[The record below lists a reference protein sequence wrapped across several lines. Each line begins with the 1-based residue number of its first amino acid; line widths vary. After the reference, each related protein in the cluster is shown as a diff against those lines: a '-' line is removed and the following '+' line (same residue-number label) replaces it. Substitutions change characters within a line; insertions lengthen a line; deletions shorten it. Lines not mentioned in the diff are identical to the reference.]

1 MLRTTN
7 KRKKKVFVDYS
18 KRKKQR
24 YFLIEFIPLSSYHD
38 PNSLAKKIQ
47 NHEFEK
53 SFIPSTITSD
63 LFLKQLQQIIEEWFG
78 LYSLAH
84 SMFSRFYQ
92 KFIYFNEKTG
102 LAILAC
108 PWKLAPIMSTA
119 LSLIKV
125 PTNKE
130 IFIVRTIFTSGS
142 IKKCKRGAAQ
152 YQMKWIN
159 EKGALV
165 NNIEPIDAN
174 VTLLSFNEQPT
185 NDADDENA
193 MNISESSTRDE
204 YEEPQTD
211 RFITLSTGETIT
223 NFIQLYLKTK

>member
-1 MLRTTN
+1 MLRTKN
-7 KRKKKVFVDYS
+7 KRKKRVFVDYS

-38 PNSLAKKIQ
+38 PKSLGKKLQ
-47 NHEFEK
+47 NNEFEK

-119 LSLIKV
+119 LSLIRV

-130 IFIVRTIFTSGS
+130 TFIVRTIFTSGS

-165 NNIEPIDAN
+165 NNIESLDAN
-174 VTLLSFNEQPT
+174 VALLSFDEPPGE
-185 NDADDENA
+185 DENE
-193 MNISESSTRDE
+193 MNISESLIHSGTE
-204 YEEPQTD
+204 HEEPQTD